1 METLCGLFG
10 VSRQA
15 WYEKQKRHQ
24 KADLKSAIV
33 LAEVRRLRLDLPSVG
48 AEILHHQ
55 LADFRE
61 RHGIKLGR
69 DKFAK
74 LLRDNGL
81 LIRRRTRRARTTWS
95 NHPFRKYPNLVK
107 GKKVDAPNTLWV
119 SDITYLPL
127 PRGFAYLSL
136 ITDAYSR
143 KIVGWTLHPT
153 LEMEGPLSALK
164 MALKANKTRQHLIH
178 HSDRGVQYCCHAYT
192 GLLRKN
198 KIAISMTE
206 QGDPYENAL
215 AERVNRTIKEDMLLN
230 RGFISYAAAE
240 EGVQRAIENY
250 NRLRPHRSCGY
261 YTPEQA
267 HRMQGELVKKWRVTK
282 RRQAA
287 KMPLAESMSATQK

>member
-15 WYEKQKRHQ
+15 WYEKQKRCQ
-24 KADLKSAIV
+24 KADLTNTMV

-55 LADFRE
+55 LTDFRQQ
-61 RHGIKLGR
+61 HGIKLGR

-81 LIRRRTRRARTTWS
+81 LIRRRTRRTKTTWS

-107 GKKVDAPNTLWV
+107 GKKVDAPNELWV

-143 KIVGWTLHPT
+143 KIVGWALHPT

-164 MALKANKTRQHLIH
+164 MALKRNKVSQQLIH

-240 EGVQRAIENY
+240 EAVQRAIENY
-250 NRLRPHRSCGY
+250 NQLRPHRSCGY
-261 YTPEQA
+261 NTPEQA
-267 HRMQGELVKKWRVTK
+267 HRLQGELVKKWRVKK
-282 RRQAA
+282 RQQPG
-287 KMPLAESMSATQK
+287 KMQQIASIVTA

>member
-15 WYEKQKRHQ
+15 WYEKQKRSQ
-24 KADLKSAIV
+24 KVDLTGAMV

-55 LADFRE
+55 LTDFRQQ
-61 RHGIKLGR
+61 HGIKLGR
-69 DKFAK
+69 DKFTK

-81 LIRRRTRRARTTWS
+81 LIRKRTRRAKTTWS
-95 NHPFRKYPNLVK
+95 DHPFRKYPNLVK
-107 GKKVDAPNTLWV
+107 GKKVDAPNQQWV

-127 PRGFAYLSL
+127 PPGFAYLSL

-143 KIVGWTLHPT
+143 KIVGWALHPT
-153 LEMEGPLSALK
+153 LEMEGPLAALK
-164 MALKANKTRQHLIH
+164 MALKRNKVSQQLIH

-192 GLLRKN
+192 GLLGKN

-206 QGDPYENAL
+206 QGDPYEKAL

-250 NRLRPHRSCGY
+250 NQLRPHRSCGFH
-261 YTPEQA
+261 TPEQA
-267 HRMQGELVKKWRVTK
+267 HRMQGEMVKKWRVRQ
-282 RRQAA
+282 RRPAA
-287 KMPLAESMSATQK
+287 KMQSTASMDAV